1 MLSKDEFL
9 PFAQKVVPFLHV
21 TTHIKGRKNDDLFR
35 KKTRFGG
42 FPTLGFMDADG
53 EMILILHPSQRSLQ
67 GFEEAFQQAN
77 RFASLRERAKSD
89 PKAAKA
95 FLILQMEMKK
105 LGFEEASEVARGM
118 DFEPQERLAF
128 ERALV
133 ETLLRMKP
141 AEAKKAL
148 ARLQLH
154 KGPAARARQIL
165 QDLEIREEL
174 KPLRRMRPGS
184 KQERPYSIA
193 YGLFKK
199 GRVPSGKPHF
209 DTLYWTS
216 VSQAAFQKKD
226 VETLEAALDQLRAAF
241 GKTNPKWVKGWEEKL
256 RLLKQQNPAVSKKGP
271 PSSNNPSNNPSKN
284 SSENSSENTI
294 KNSSKSTP
302 QKN

>member
-1 MLSKDEFL
+1 MLSKKEF
-9 PFAQKVVPFLHV
+9 PAFAKKVVPFLHV
-21 TTHIKGRKNDDLFR
+21 TTRIPGRKNDDLFR
-35 KKTRFGG
+35 KKNKFGG
-42 FPTLGFMDADG
+42 YPTLAFMDAEG
-53 EMILILHPSQRSLQ
+53 EKILTLHPSQRSLQ
-67 GFEEAFQQAN
+67 GFEEAFQQAS

-105 LGFEEASEVARGM
+105 LSFDDAREAAKGM

-128 ERALV
+128 EQALV

-141 AEAKKAL
+141 ADAKKAL
-148 ARLQLH
+148 ARIHLQ
-154 KGPAARARQIL
+154 KGPAERAQRIL

-184 KQERPYSIA
+184 HQERPYHIA

-226 VETLEAALDQLRAAF
+226 VEALEAALNKLRVAF
-241 GKTNPKWVKGWEEKL
+241 GKTNPKWLKGWEEKL
-256 RLLKQQNPAVSKKGP
+256 RLLQKQTPAVSKKGP
-271 PSSNNPSNNPSKN
+271 PSSKSASGSP
-284 SSENSSENTI
+284 
-294 KNSSKSTP
+294 SKSTP
-302 QKN
+302 HKD